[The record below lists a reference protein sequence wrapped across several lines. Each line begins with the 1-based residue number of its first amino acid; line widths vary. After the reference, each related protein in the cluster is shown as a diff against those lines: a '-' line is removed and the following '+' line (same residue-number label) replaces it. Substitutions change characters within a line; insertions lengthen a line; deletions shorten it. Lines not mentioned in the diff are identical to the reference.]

1 MLALVSE
8 QCSWLSHAA
17 VHLCT
22 SLATFFFLTPG
33 LCHRGAGACPVGLGH
48 ALWGWGIAYLQHEKA
63 PLAVRRA
70 ASSAA
75 ASVAGSVRGDTVGY
89 TMSEGSSP
97 RGDAASTVS
106 GFTAASAEAI
116 EPPPP
121 AALGAPGAGPGHAA
135 HRRAPSGGGVAG
147 SSGSDF
153 GEIEPDGPPAA
164 SNNGADAAAA
174 AAAQRARAASQVRM
188 PASAFQ

>member
-106 GFTAASAEAI
+106 GFTA
-116 EPPPP
+116 
-121 AALGAPGAGPGHAA
+121 LGAPGAGPGHAA